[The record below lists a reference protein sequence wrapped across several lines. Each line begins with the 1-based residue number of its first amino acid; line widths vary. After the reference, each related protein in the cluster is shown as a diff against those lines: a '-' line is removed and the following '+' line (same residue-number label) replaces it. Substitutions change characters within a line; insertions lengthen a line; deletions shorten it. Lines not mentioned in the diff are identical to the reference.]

1 MEFTKISHNIKKKEI
16 PNDVFITPIEL
27 AKNHINHIENKTEY
41 IWYDPFKNDGSYFN
55 NFPANNTKKW
65 SEILLYDKDFF
76 EFNENIDVI
85 CSNPPYSI
93 IDKVLEHS
101 VKLNPKI
108 ISYLIGVNNLT
119 ARRVEFMEKNNYFIT
134 KLVMLKV
141 YKWFGMSY
149 IVIWE
154 KNKKPIL
161 DYDRVVYK

>member
-1 MEFTKISHNIKKKEI
+1 MEFTKISHNIKKREI

-27 AKNHINHIENKTEY
+27 AKNHINYIENKNDY

-55 NFPANNTKKW
+55 NFPENNTKKW
-65 SEILLYDKDFF
+65 SEILYNKDFF

-141 YKWFGMSY
+141 YKFFGMSY